1 MAVIAHDVYGTV
13 GRICVDVLAH
23 VKPTGRSPI
32 GPVSASPLSDDEF
45 SHRRHSHKHVSDEAS
60 RRLTPPASPL
70 LDGIL
75 WVGHSTVLV
84 ELDGVRLLTD
94 PVLSARIGPIVRI
107 AAPVRAEDLGV
118 VDCVLLSHLHA
129 DHADLATLRAV
140 RRTGPII
147 APTSAGSWLQA
158 RGLNPVIELSAN
170 DEVAIGDVT
179 VRAVPAVHDGRRWPL
194 GPAPAPVGFLIRGS
208 RSVYF
213 AGDTDVFDGMA
224 ELRGSV
230 DLALLPVWGWGRGVG
245 SGHLDPVR
253 AAEVVALVAPAVVI
267 PIHWGTFALPK
278 VVRPATDPASPA
290 REFAR
295 LVAAQESGVEV
306 RLLAPGGTTK
316 L

>member
-1 MAVIAHDVYGTV
+1 M
-13 GRICVDVLAH
+13 
-23 VKPTGRSPI
+23 
-32 GPVSASPLSDDEF
+32 
-45 SHRRHSHKHVSDEAS
+45 SDEAS
-60 RRLTPPASPL
+60 QWLIRPASPRV
-70 LDGIL
+70 GAVV
-75 WVGHSTVLV
+75 WFGHSTVLV

-129 DHADLATLRAV
+129 DHTDVATLRAV
-140 RRTGPII
+140 RRSGPII
-147 APTSAGSWLQA
+147 APVSARGWLEA
-158 RGLNPVIELSAN
+158 RGLGPVTEVAAD
-170 DEVAIGDVT
+170 DEVGVGAVT

-194 GPAPAPVGFLIRGS
+194 GPAPPPVGFLIRGS

-230 DLALLPVWGWGRGVG
+230 DVALLPVWGWGRGVG
-245 SGHLDPVR
+245 AGHLDPQR
-253 AAEVVALVAPAVVI
+253 AAAVVALIEPAIVI

-278 VVRPATDPASPA
+278 VIRPTTDPASPA
-290 REFAR
+290 HEFAR
-295 LVAAQESGVEV
+295 LVTSQSPQVEV
-306 RLLAPGGTTK
+306 RLLAPGGATE